1 MNLQEKVLDTITKNN
16 LIQKKDSIVI
26 GVSGGPDS
34 MTLLNVLFELKKQLQ
49 IDICVAHVNHM
60 IRKEAKQEEEYVQN
74 FCKKIG
80 VKCYTKNVDVKSK
93 AQEFK
98 MSTETIGRNA
108 RYEFFEEI
116 AKKVNANKV
125 ATAHTA
131 NDNAETVLMNL
142 MRGSGISGLKGIEIK
157 RNEKFIRPLLECTR
171 KEIED
176 YCKEKNLQPKYDKTN
191 MENIYTRNKIRNK
204 LIPYIEKEFN
214 PNIIETLNRMSSIV
228 QKEEQY
234 FIELIENVFKETK
247 IDQKDEKQK
256 SITLNLKKFN
266 NLDNVI
272 KSRLILYTINKLFDT
287 TQGIEK
293 IHIED
298 IIKLCQNNVGNKY
311 LTPNKNLK
319 VFVKKG
325 EIIFS
330 VIN

>member
-247 IDQKDEKQK
+247 IDQKDEKRK

-330 VIN
+330 VLN